1 MKFDFIRKF
10 DYRKPLP
17 GFLVCVIILSVWQT
31 ASRLHIWDEL
41 IIPSPSRVVQ
51 TLWESRSDFWT
62 DLLSTLWLLANGL
75 VATVSLAFI
84 TAITLHLL
92 PRLSRS
98 IYWLFVLLQT
108 VPLFPVAPILF
119 YLTGPKHIFLDQ
131 VVTIV
136 LAAFFP
142 ILKRVDSELMG
153 YFDSLDATRLQKLLY
168 LEIPTAVHMVI
179 AGAKITVTMCVVG
192 TFFAETLV
200 GEMKGLGFRIKYGDD
215 RFNVSLVFA
224 SLLILAVVS
233 ASTYWIVSA
242 SAKLLQPWRTEK
254 EHK

>member
-1 MKFDFIRKF
+1 
-10 DYRKPLP
+10 
-17 GFLVCVIILSVWQT
+17 
-31 ASRLHIWDEL
+31 
-41 IIPSPSRVVQ
+41 
-51 TLWESRSDFWT
+51 
-62 DLLSTLWLLANGL
+62 
-75 VATVSLAFI
+75 
-84 TAITLHLL
+84 
-92 PRLSRS
+92 
-98 IYWLFVLLQT
+98 VLLQT

-142 ILKRVDSELMG
+142 ILVTTTEGLKRVDSELMG